1 MNFTVYK
8 SSAGSGKTYTLVKE
22 YLKIALQSSKPD
34 HYRGILAITFT
45 NKATS
50 EMKERIISALKALS
64 SHEKLTGTNSF
75 LQKDLVSELNVDED
89 ILRAR
94 ASNTLTHILHHYSD
108 FAISTIDKFVY
119 KIVRAFARD
128 LHIPMNFEVELDAEN
143 LLRNAIDQL
152 LSKAG
157 TDPLL
162 TRILIEFTE
171 AKTEDEKSWK
181 IENDLF
187 DFASE
192 TLKEESMEF
201 SEKLK
206 ETDLSQ
212 FFRIKEELLKQVKI
226 FESDIKKIGKDALLL
241 IENSGI
247 PHQAF
252 AGGKN
257 GIAKYFTYLSEC
269 RSDKLNPSPA
279 VQGHIEEDKWYAG
292 KINEYERENIDRIKN
307 ALSGYYFNATG
318 YLEKNSR
325 NYFLHQLILQ
335 NIYSLAV
342 LRELELIID
351 EIKSEKNIIHI
362 SEFNKKIAAIV
373 TKESAPFIYERLGER
388 YRHFLIDEF
397 QDTSSLQ
404 WLNLLPLVHNS
415 LSEGNFNMLV
425 GDGKQAIYRWRSGDV
440 EQFARLPQIINP
452 GKNELLA
459 EREQA
464 LKSNHAPKFLNK
476 NFRSKRE
483 IVEFNNF
490 FFGELSLKLNENY
503 RDIYH
508 GQQQE
513 FSPGNSGGFVNVDI
527 FREGEEKELKQK
539 YLERALEIILES
551 QKENFQL
558 SDICILCRK
567 NSDASEMAA
576 FLLGNNIQVISSE
589 SLLLSHSSE
598 VNFIV
603 SFLSFLHNRED
614 KKFQTAMAVFLVE
627 NKLVNSEDL
636 HTVLSSINQKEN
648 GLNFTSWLKNSGFE
662 INLFQLQRLPL
673 YELTETIVRT
683 FSLNAAANP
692 YITFFL
698 NLVHSFSLN
707 ETSNIAE
714 FLEYW
719 EKKKSV
725 AAIVTPEGLN
735 AVSIMTIHKS
745 KGLEFPVVIF
755 PFANWQEN
763 LTKDFL
769 WIDVPQTAHGLQAA
783 IVEFKKDLEQT
794 CFSDK
799 YSEEKNKSRLDSFNL
814 LYVAFTRAKDRLYVI
829 SSVEKQKNLSRN
841 FIEILQKHEGWD
853 EESFSLQY
861 GAKSVYSRP
870 ASTPGREAENF
881 QYTISHNRSMISSD
895 WRERVRISS
904 NAEKYI
910 DSEKQKNYGKLLHYA
925 LSFIHCENEVETAME
940 RLSVSGICG
949 EEEKADITE
958 KIKKLLSNPD
968 IKPFFETGLT
978 VKTEAEI
985 LLSRGEIYRPDRV
998 ILYEDSAVIIDY
1010 KTGVPNEKHKEQ
1022 VEKYAEAIRE
1032 MGYKKVEKYLIYTE
1046 NETVIKI

>member
-50 EMKERIISALKALS
+50 EMKERIVSALKALS
-64 SHEKLTGTNSF
+64 SDEKLTGTNSF
-75 LQKDLVSELNVDED
+75 LQKDLISELKVDAD
-89 ILRAR
+89 VLRAR
-94 ASNTLTHILHHYSD
+94 AGNTLTHILHHYSD

-162 TRILIEFTE
+162 TKILVEFTE
-171 AKTEDEKSWK
+171 TKTEDEKSWK

-187 DFASE
+187 DFAGE

-212 FFRIKEELLKQVKI
+212 FFLIKEELLKQVRL

-247 PHQAF
+247 SHQAF

-269 RSDKLNPSPA
+269 RTDKLNPSA
-279 VQGHIEEDKWYAG
+279 TVQGYMEEDKWHAG
-292 KINEYERENIDRIKN
+292 KINEHDRENIDRVKN
-307 ALSGYYFNATG
+307 TLSDYYVKATG
-318 YLEKNSR
+318 YIEKNSPG
-325 NYFLHQLILQ
+325 YFLHRLILQ

-342 LRELELIID
+342 LRELELILD
-351 EIKSEKNIIHI
+351 EIKSEKNIVHI

-404 WLNLLPLVHNS
+404 WLNILPLVHNS

-440 EQFARLPQIINP
+440 EQFARLPQISNP
-452 GKNELLA
+452 KKNELLS
-459 EREQA
+459 EQEQS
-464 LKSNHAPKFLNK
+464 LKANHSPKFLDK

-503 RDIYH
+503 RNIYH
-508 GQQQE
+508 RQQQE
-513 FSPGNSGGFVNVDI
+513 FNPENTGGFVQVDI
-527 FREGEEKELKQK
+527 FREEAEKELRQK
-539 YLERALEIILES
+539 YLARTLGIILEL
-551 QKENFQL
+551 QKENFQHG
-558 SDICILCRK
+558 DICLLCRK
-567 NSDASEMAA
+567 NSDASELAA
-576 FLLGNNIQVISSE
+576 FLLENNIPVISSE
-589 SLLLSHSSE
+589 SLLLGNSPE
-598 VNFIV
+598 VNFLV
-603 SFLSFLHNRED
+603 SFLGFLNNRED

-627 NKLVNSEDL
+627 NKRVNKAEL
-636 HTVLSSINQKEN
+636 HSILSLINQKEN
-648 GLNFTSWLKNSGFE
+648 NLFFTSWLKSSGFDVN
-662 INLFQLQRLPL
+662 IFQLRKLPL
-673 YELTETIVRT
+673 YELAETIVRT
-683 FSLNAAANP
+683 FFLHTEASP
-692 YITFFL
+692 YIFFFL
-698 NLVHSFSLN
+698 DLVHSFSLK
-707 ETSNIAE
+707 ETNNIAE
-714 FLEYW
+714 FLEFW
-719 EKKKSV
+719 EKKKYTAS
-725 AAIVTPEGLN
+725 IVTPEGLN

-763 LTKDFL
+763 MTKDFL
-769 WIDVPQTAHGLQAA
+769 WIDVPPPSHGLQAA
-783 IVEFKKDLEQT
+783 IVQVKKDLEQT
-794 CFSDK
+794 CFSDR
-799 YSEEKNKSRLDSFNL
+799 YAEEKNKSLLDNFNL
-814 LYVAFTRAKDRLYVI
+814 LYVAFTRAKERLYVI
-829 SSVEKQKNLSRN
+829 SSIEKQKNLSRN
-841 FIEILQKHEGWD
+841 FIEILQKHEGWNG
-853 EESFSLQY
+853 ESFSFQY
-861 GAKSVYSRP
+861 GMKSDYSRLP
-870 ASTPGREAENF
+870 LPGRELLQF
-881 QYTISHNRSMISSD
+881 MPGKTPLVSSD
-895 WRERVRISS
+895 WRERVYISS
-904 NAEKYI
+904 SAEKYL

-925 LSFIHCENEVETAME
+925 LSFIRCENDVESAME
-940 RLSVSGICG
+940 RLSVMGICSG
-949 EEEKADITE
+949 EEKTDMTE
-958 KIKKLLSNPD
+958 KIKKLLSIPGV
-968 IKPFFETGLT
+968 KPFFATGLT
-978 VKTEAEI
+978 VKTEEEI
-985 LLSRGEIYRPDRV
+985 LLSTGEIYRPDRV
-998 ILYEDSAVIIDY
+998 ILFEDSAAIIDY
-1010 KTGVPNEKHKEQ
+1010 KTGLPGEKHKEQ
-1022 VEKYAEAIRE
+1022 VEKYADAVRDT
-1032 MGYKKVEKYLIYTE
+1032 GYKKVEKYLIYTE
-1046 NETVIKI
+1046 TGSVVKV